1 MSEYPIDTVSRK
13 SIADK
18 YRLAVIDEEDLREVR
33 SFRLSLLNVYM
44 IVSAFFL
51 ITIIGV
57 VFLIFFTPLKRLVPG
72 YGDISNNV
80 SFLELSRQLK
90 EIEETLEA
98 QELYNESLRKLL
110 TSSGGRDPSHD
121 AAFLAENLRTTDIG
135 DRAGTILPEDIS
147 DRKSTRI
154 LGSLFFVPP
163 VTGSISAGFLDV
175 EDHYGVDILASQNT
189 PIKTIMDG
197 IVIFADYSVESGH
210 TIAVQHPN
218 NIISVYKH
226 NSVLLK
232 KTGDRLH
239 AGEAIAIIGNSG
251 TLSFGPHLHFELW
264 FDGYPVDPVKYM
276 SFN

>member
-1 MSEYPIDTVSRK
+1 MSEYPIENASRK
-13 SIADK
+13 SISDK
-18 YRLAVIDEEDLREVR
+18 YRLAIIDEDNLREVR

-44 IVSAFFL
+44 LFSSLILLVTIFIIIV
-51 ITIIGV
+51 
-57 VFLIFFTPLKRLVPG
+57 IFYTPIKRLVPG

-80 SFLELSRQLK
+80 AFLDLSKQLS

-110 TSSGGRDPSHD
+110 TSSGDSDVLSGNSFVNETVRI
-121 AAFLAENLRTTDIG
+121 TDSG
-135 DRAGTILPEDIS
+135 DRAGKILPEDINDPQS
-147 DRKSTRI
+147 SRI

-163 VTGSISAGFLDV
+163 ITGSISAGFLDV
-175 EDHYGVDILASQNT
+175 EDHYGIDILASQNM

-232 KTGDRLH
+232 KAGDRLH

-264 FDGYPVDPVKYM
+264 FEGYPVDPEKYL

>member
-1 MSEYPIDTVSRK
+1 MSEYPIENASRK
-13 SIADK
+13 SISDK
-18 YRLAVIDEEDLREVR
+18 YRLAIIDEDNLREIR

-44 IVSAFFL
+44 LFSSL
-51 ITIIGV
+51 ILLVTIFIIII
-57 VFLIFFTPLKRLVPG
+57 IFYTPVKRLVPG

-80 SFLELSRQLK
+80 AFLDLTKQLS

-98 QELYNESLRKLL
+98 QELYNQSLRKLL
-110 TSSGGRDPSHD
+110 TASGDSD
-121 AAFLAENLRTTDIG
+121 AIINETVRITDSG
-135 DRAGTILPEDIS
+135 DRAGKILPEDINDPQS
-147 DRKSTRI
+147 SRI

-175 EDHYGVDILASQNT
+175 DDHYGVDILASQNT
-189 PIKTIMDG
+189 PIKSIMDG

-210 TIAVQHPN
+210 TIAIQHLN

-232 KTGDRLH
+232 KAGDRLH

-264 FDGYPVDPVKYM
+264 FEGYPVDPEKYL